1 VAKKARLVK
10 YLKPVTN
17 KFLTKKVHYVS
28 LLIKEIQA
36 KAKGES
42 VRDKVQT
49 VLDNIRPSLRADGGD
64 IELVDVKDGIVSVK
78 LKGAC
83 AGCPMS
89 TMTLKNGIERILKQ
103 ELSDVKEV
111 IAV

>member
-1 VAKKARLVK
+1 MK
-10 YLKPVTN
+10 
-17 KFLTKKVHYVS
+17 
-28 LLIKEIQA
+28 
-36 KAKGES
+36 
-42 VRDKVQT
+42 DKVQS

-64 IELVDVKDGIVSVK
+64 VELVDVKDGIVSVK

-89 TMTLKNGIERILKQ
+89 TMTLKNVIERILKQ
-103 ELSDVKEV
+103 ELSDIKEV

>member
-1 VAKKARLVK
+1 M
-10 YLKPVTN
+10 
-17 KFLTKKVHYVS
+17 
-28 LLIKEIQA
+28 
-36 KAKGES
+36 
-42 VRDKVQT
+42 RDKVQS

-103 ELSDVKEV
+103 ELSDIKEV